1 MSVAKFA
8 KDDTIVV
15 RGIHYMNNL
24 GLFLFEDIVSFGV
37 AFYVI
42 SYYGRKAILAENQ
55 R

>member
-1 MSVAKFA
+1 VSVAKFA

-15 RGIHYMNNL
+15 RGIHYMKNL

-37 AFYVI
+37 AFNVI
-42 SYYGRKAILAENQ
+42 SYYGRRTIVAENQ